1 MKDYHAILQVAENA
15 SRSEM
20 QAAYRQLAK
29 KYHPDVNKSADAH
42 EKFCEITE
50 AYEFLMN
57 HWPRQSSA
65 YPDAGTRD
73 QKYATYHHSEE
84 YERFRQEVRERAQ
97 QQAKMKYEKFR
108 QQHEA
113 FQTSGIADLG
123 LLLTISIRITGI
135 LLFLFLLIL
144 PVYVAIVNGWIMMIL
159 VFVTWPFAAIIGW
172 YIHDN
177 RKNYLMPGRFYY
189 SPGRI
194 KDLYTQVHPA
204 EQPCYYCPAKPA
216 DSIPYKLELLKLKD
230 LKIRTGGFRQHNV
243 NYINQNIIVL
253 IPRSRK
259 AFVLHSVSTLIKLT
273 ALLYCLLFLPISSIV
288 WRFIVGIIAG
298 TLVSVLLL
306 AVTRTRSNFS
316 YLLSVGLIFRIILWI
331 FSIVLAS
338 EFSLEPFNISTSDS
352 IQFVITSII
361 IFDSLVMQFLDFVL
375 GKFASRPLFRQFPEV
390 TQKMRSGYRVYND
403 IPVISVIYP
412 LYKWLFG

>member
-15 SRSEM
+15 NRSEI
-20 QAAYRQLAK
+20 QASYRQLAK
-29 KYHPDVNKSADAH
+29 RYHPDVNKSADAH

-159 VFVTWPFAAIIGW
+159 TFITWPFAAIIGW

-194 KDLYTQVHPA
+194 KDLYTQAHPA
-204 EQPCYYCPAKPA
+204 EQPCYYCPAKLA
-216 DSIPYKLELLKLKD
+216 DSVPYKLELLKLKD

-288 WRFIVGIIAG
+288 WRFIAGITVG

-316 YLLSVGLIFRIILWI
+316 YLLSMGLIFRIILWI

-338 EFSLEPFNISTSDS
+338 DFSLEPFNISTSDS

-361 IFDSLVMQFLDFVL
+361 IFDSLVMQFLDF
-375 GKFASRPLFRQFPEV
+375 
-390 TQKMRSGYRVYND
+390 
-403 IPVISVIYP
+403 ISVNSHP
-412 LYKWLFG
+412 GHCSGNSPK